1 MVARTAVASVL
12 AAALAVLSGCGSAAT
27 DTHVAALHIRT
38 LTLPRPY
45 ASDRAVDT
53 GRVVTARDQESVLAS
68 DGFNPTTDGFSFEN
82 YGFIAGPQ
90 LDQHDLR
97 EMFGDGVCAG
107 PPSDTCTLTPA
118 AQQFVQQV
126 DDAMLG
132 GHCFG
137 FAVTAW
143 RFFNHDLSQ
152 PDFGGTTTFSLSPSA
167 ALISEIAYGWAM
179 QTLPSV
185 QRATVAETPAQEIQ
199 FLTKAL
205 ADPSAELYTI
215 GIYNAQGG
223 GHAVSPIAV
232 ENLGGGQYDILIYD
246 NNFPGV
252 LRAISVDTTADTWS
266 YNGAPNPSVP
276 PELYSG
282 QGATNEMQL
291 IPLSPGLGVQ
301 PCTICTSSGPP
312 AQGMVQVSLAGNPVR
327 HGHLLITASGG
338 RKLGYQAGRV
348 VNQIEGARVYRP
360 LLDADFLAAPE
371 PIYQLPADVGAIQIT
386 LEGDGATGH
395 DPATVH
401 VTGPGFGATVT
412 HLLPQTGSV
421 DRLELTAA
429 RNQLSFAS
437 SGTGSGEAPVVQYG
451 LSHGHG
457 GSELTLAPRSL
468 STGATVT
475 VKLEPSANH
484 ATVSASAGATNA
496 PAALKVSSIGSNG
509 TRTATVSSLSLATGR
524 PATVP
529 LPAG

>member
-1 MVARTAVASVL
+1 MVARAAVAAVL
-12 AAALAVLSGCGSAAT
+12 VAALAVLSGCGSAAT
-27 DTHVAALHIRT
+27 STHAAALHIRP
-38 LTLPRPY
+38 LSLPRPY
-45 ASDRAVDT
+45 PSDRPVDT
-53 GRVVTARDQESVLAS
+53 GHVVTARDEESVLAS

-152 PDFGGTTTFSLSPSA
+152 ADFGGTTTFSLSPSA
-167 ALISEIAYGWAM
+167 ALNSEIAYGWAM
-179 QTLPSV
+179 QTLASV

-252 LRAISVDTTADTWS
+252 VRAISVDANADTWS

-282 QGATNEMQL
+282 HGTTNEMQL

-301 PCTICTSSGPP
+301 PCTVCGSGPT
-312 AQGMVQVSLAGNPVR
+312 AQGMVQVSLAGNPIM
-327 HGHLLITASGG
+327 HGHLLITVSGG
-338 RKLGYQAGRV
+338 RKIGYEDGQL
-348 VNQIEGARVYRP
+348 VNQVKGARVYRP

-371 PIYQLPADVGAIQIT
+371 PIYQLPADVGAIRIT
-386 LEGDGATGH
+386 LEGAGATGH

-412 HLLPQTGSV
+412 DLLPQTGSV
-421 DRLELTAA
+421 DQLQLTAS
-429 RNQLSFAS
+429 RTQLSFGS
-437 SGTGSGEAPVVQYG
+437 SGTGSGEAPVVQFG
-451 LSHGHG
+451 LSHGQG

-468 STGATVT
+468 STGSTVT
-475 VKLEPSANH
+475 VTIEPTANH
-484 ATVSASAGATNA
+484 ATVNASAGATTA
-496 PAALKVSSIGSNG
+496 PAALKVSSVSPSGAKSV
-509 TRTATVSSLSLATGR
+509 RVSSLTLATGR
-524 PATVP
+524 PATVS
-529 LPAG
+529 LPPG